1 MKSLQDHLADDFRIH
16 LQQISEDFQ
25 RLESRIRALAREN
38 ADLKSNGKSTL
49 TPVAAG
55 KVVFGGDHLQDSL
68 ENQFEEAF
76 GSNYQDKLPTIDT
89 TQISTVAKYQHSKTV
104 SRSNS
109 GDLLGKRIIVVG
121 WKFLEKIDI
130 FCRLRNPFVLPTKTI
145 AEHKCLRTYAENL
158 YKRHDQEIYNWKW
171 TYRGHCVSWL
181 LKLDCNLPETNMA
194 PENRWLKDYFPLGMA

>member
-49 TPVAAG
+49 SPVAAG

-109 GDLLGKRIIVVG
+109 GDLLGKKSSPRGESFWKRFIDNFADCAIHLFYQKNLCKAQVSQDLRIDSVQAT
-121 WKFLEKIDI
+121 WSRDL
-130 FCRLRNPFVLPTKTI
+130 
-145 AEHKCLRTYAENL
+145 
-158 YKRHDQEIYNWKW
+158 
-171 TYRGHCVSWL
+171 
-181 LKLDCNLPETNMA
+181 
-194 PENRWLKDYFPLGMA
+194 

>member
-1 MKSLQDHLADDFRIH
+1 MKRIARKPKPPCLQVIFAAFFISGSYLLEMCDCWIFFLHELSAHEITKSLQDHLADDFRIH

-121 WKFLEKIDI
+121 
-130 FCRLRNPFVLPTKTI
+130 
-145 AEHKCLRTYAENL
+145 
-158 YKRHDQEIYNWKW
+158 
-171 TYRGHCVSWL
+171 
-181 LKLDCNLPETNMA
+181 
-194 PENRWLKDYFPLGMA
+194 